1 MKYLSQIMEYRQNKL
16 FAKNKV
22 FFAFS
27 NDQFKE
33 GIKTHKIK
41 KSTKI
46 VNMGQGMFCPS
57 DNVKEVIDHLDLI
70 YKESINEDMLQGK
83 EKVIL
88 RELCNHECF
97 YTGDPTDCIEKLS
110 DYPIT
115 TDEIYNIYRKNHSTH
130 ADGFAIN

>member
-33 GIKTHKIK
+33 GMIEHNISKT
-41 KSTKI
+41 TKM
-46 VNMGQGMFCPS
+46 VSLGAGMYCPKT
-57 DNVKEVIDHLDLI
+57 NAKEVVNQLDVI
-70 YKESINEDMLQGK
+70 YKEGIKEDMLQGK

-115 TDEIYNIYRKNHSTH
+115 TDEICNIYRKNYSTY